1 MPIRVSHQIPDAPPA
16 RRLPDRQCLHGHSF
30 PGGGRRSGC
39 GRRPFVFGRRHPIW
53 RHWPSTSASP
63 GKAIG
68 LVGRALSYPGHPRK
82 MACGAKSQSPLA
94 NVRPAASVRGSG
106 ALRAVG
112 HCQSQPSGKP
122 QDAEGAVHRM
132 AIQHCG
138 SDYLRR
144 RTQRVLLSFLP
155 GTAIVAIRDQHVCLA
170 LVVSQPY
177 RLRKAGGQIQSP
189 RH

>member
-122 QDAEGAVHRM
+122 QDAEVPFIEWQYNTA
-132 AIQHCG
+132 APTTCG
-138 SDYLRR
+138 DEPSGCCCRFC
-144 RTQRVLLSFLP
+144 RVRQLSP
-155 GTAIVAIRDQHVCLA
+155 
-170 LVVSQPY
+170 
-177 RLRKAGGQIQSP
+177 
-189 RH
+189 